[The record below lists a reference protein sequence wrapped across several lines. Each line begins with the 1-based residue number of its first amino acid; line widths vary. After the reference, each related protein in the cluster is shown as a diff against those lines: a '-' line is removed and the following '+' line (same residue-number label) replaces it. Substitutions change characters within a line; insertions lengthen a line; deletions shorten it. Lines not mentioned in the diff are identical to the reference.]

1 MQNRISRSITTL
13 LLVVGITALAAA
25 CASTRACK
33 ERKEKAKG
41 ECVTLAQ
48 LPEAVQATIK
58 AQAGNGKIGKIEK
71 GDENGTVVYEA
82 EITKD
87 GKKSELT
94 ITADG
99 KVKPEDADDKK
110 EEKDKGKEDKD

>member
-25 CASTRACK
+25 CASTRACPA
-33 ERKEKAKG
+33 RKEKAKG
-41 ECVTLAQ
+41 KCVTLAQ
-48 LPEAVQATIK
+48 LPIAVRATIK

-71 GDENGTVVYEA
+71 GCENGMVVYEA
-82 EITKD
+82 EIIKN

-94 ITADG
+94 VTANG

-110 EEKDKGKEDKD
+110 EGKEDKD

>member
-1 MQNRISRSITTL
+1 MQNRISRSIMTL
-13 LLVVGITALAAA
+13 LLAVGVTALAAA
-25 CASTRACK
+25 CASAKACK
-33 ERKEKAKG
+33 GKKEDASER
-41 ECVTLAQ
+41 VSLAQ
-48 LPEAVQATIK
+48 LPQVVQDTINQ
-58 AQAGNGKIGKIEK
+58 QAAGGTVGKIEK
-71 GDENGTVVYEA
+71 GDENGTIVYEA